1 MAENKKPG
9 NTLSTTEK
17 KLTFCIKSKSC
28 GACHLANLSY
38 DQQLSLKTGTTIKLI
53 SKFCHIEPII
63 GAKNPTGYRNKAQA
77 VFMRDKRNNLVSGI
91 YRSSDGNA
99 VPVDN
104 CRLQTAKTNKIFKTL
119 CLLFKS
125 FKVKPFD
132 PRTKSGYLRSVT
144 IREAFATGEIMVIIS
159 AVTPDFPAKKTFCT
173 ALVGKHPEIKS
184 VIFAQNK
191 NTERLFQGT
200 NSKVLYGKPYITDY
214 LCGLEFHI
222 SPLSFYQ
229 INHDQT
235 EILYNKAIE
244 LAQLSN
250 EDTVLDAYCGIGT
263 IGLVASKQAKSVI
276 GFEINGDAVK
286 SAIENAKLNKIK
298 NVRFYKASDS
308 EFFDF
313 AGDEKLNFS
322 TVFLDP
328 PRAGCSQSFLSAL
341 CSKIKPKKIVY
352 ISCNPETQAR
362 DLRFLTK
369 NGYKC
374 KTSQPV
380 DMFPYTNHIENI
392 VLIEKVFISDVQ

>member
-1 MAENKKPG
+1 MAENFK
-9 NTLSTTEK
+9 NQNNLTTTEK
-17 KLTFCIKSKSC
+17 KLTFCPKSKSC
-28 GACHLANLSY
+28 GACQLANLSY
-38 DQQLSLKTGTTIKLI
+38 KEQLSLKTGTTIKLI
-53 SKFCHIEPII
+53 SKFCHVEPII

-77 VFMRDKRNNLVSGI
+77 VFMKDKRNNLISGI
-91 YRSSDGNA
+91 YRSSTGTA
-99 VPVDN
+99 VAVEN
-104 CRLQTAKTNKIFKTL
+104 CKLQTKITNEIFKTL
-119 CLLFKS
+119 CALFKS

-132 PRTKSGYLRSVT
+132 KRTKSGYLRSVT

-159 AVTPDFPAKKTFCT
+159 AVTPDFPAKKTFCS
-173 ALVGKHPEIKS
+173 ALVGKHPRIKS
-184 VIFAQNK
+184 IIFTQNK
-191 NTERLFQGT
+191 NTERLFQGS
-200 NSKVLYGKPYITDY
+200 NEKVLYGKPYITDY

-229 INHDQT
+229 INHGQT

-244 LAQLSN
+244 LAKLSP

-276 GFEINGDAVK
+276 GFEINGEAVK
-286 SAIENAKLNKIK
+286 SAIENAKLNGIK
-298 NVRFYKASDS
+298 NVQFYKASDS

-313 AGDEKLNFS
+313 AGEEKISF
-322 TVFLDP
+322 TTAFLDP

-341 CSKIKPKKIVY
+341 CSKITPKKIVY

-374 KTSQPV
+374 LISQPV
-380 DMFPYTNHIENI
+380 DMFPYTNHTENI
-392 VLIEKVFISDVQ
+392 VLLENKNM

>member
-1 MAENKKPG
+1 MPDSTNTQNK
-9 NTLSTTEK
+9 TTTTAK
-17 KLTFCIKSKSC
+17 KLSFCHKSKSC
-28 GACHLANLSY
+28 GACQLANLSY
-38 DQQLSLKTGTTIKLI
+38 SEQLSLKTSTVIKLL
-53 SKFCHIEPII
+53 STFCHIESII
-63 GAKNPTGYRNKAQA
+63 AAPKNTGYRNKAQA
-77 VFMRDKRNNLVSGI
+77 VFFKDKSNRIVSGI
-91 YRSSDGNA
+91 YRSSDGKA
-99 VPVDN
+99 VAVDN
-104 CRLQTAKTNKIFKTL
+104 CKLQTAKTNEIFKTL

-144 IREAFATGEIMVIIS
+144 IREAFSTGETMVIIS

-173 ALVGKHPEIKS
+173 ALAGKHPEIKS
-184 VIFAQNK
+184 IIFTQNK

-200 NSKVLYGKPYITDY
+200 NSKVLYGKPYITDR
-214 LCGLEFHI
+214 LCGLEFRI

-235 EILYNKAIE
+235 EILYSKAIE
-244 LAQLSN
+244 LAQISA

-263 IGLVASKQAKSVI
+263 IGLVASKQAKSVT
-276 GFEINGDAVK
+276 GFEINGDSVRD
-286 SAIENAKLNKIK
+286 AIENAKLNNAG

-313 AGDEKLNFS
+313 ADSEKLDFS
-322 TVFLDP
+322 AVFLDP
-328 PRAGCSQSFLSAL
+328 PRAGCSQAFLSAL
-341 CSKIKPKKIVY
+341 CSKIKPQKIIY

-374 KTSQPV
+374 KISQPV

-392 VLIEKVFISDVQ
+392 VLIEKIHS